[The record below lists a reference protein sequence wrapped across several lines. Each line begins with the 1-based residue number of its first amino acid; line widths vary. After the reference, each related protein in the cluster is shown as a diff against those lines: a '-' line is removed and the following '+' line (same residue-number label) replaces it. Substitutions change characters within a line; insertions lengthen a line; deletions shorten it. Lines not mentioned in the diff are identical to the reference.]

1 MKLILSAVVLAVL
14 IGVPGNASVITFDF
28 EDIPLADNVATF
40 NSVRGGVVAS
50 FRTTDSSGLDV
61 YQNSGSFLPPPF
73 MGHAITNGTGFPI
86 IIAFSTAVDSAS
98 LDFGINN
105 LPGVSNLVTLRAFS
119 GGSAGTLL
127 ATSTALGIPGA
138 SQFPQGNVS
147 ISAAGFDTLVLSG
160 QQPGL
165 AMDNLTISTVPEP
178 DSFSMLVVAGLVLW
192 HIEGLPILR
201 TKKRLV

>member
-1 MKLILSAVVLAVL
+1 
-14 IGVPGNASVITFDF
+14 
-28 EDIPLADNVATF
+28 
-40 NSVRGGVVAS
+40 
-50 FRTTDSSGLDV
+50 
-61 YQNSGSFLPPPF
+61 

>member
-1 MKLILSAVVLAVL
+1 M
-14 IGVPGNASVITFDF
+14 PITARTSRT
-28 EDIPLADNVATF
+28 EPRRI
-40 NSVRGGVVAS
+40 RAS
-50 FRTTDSSGLDV
+50 FSTASSTGLNV

-73 MGHAITNGTGFPI
+73 MGHAISNGTGFPI
-86 IIAFSTAVDSAS
+86 IVTFSTSLDSAS

-105 LPGVSNLVTLRAFS
+105 LPGVSNLITLRAFS
-119 GGSAGTLL
+119 GGMSGTLL

-165 AMDNLTISTVPEP
+165 AMDNLIVSTVAEP
-178 DSFSMLVVAGLVLW
+178 DSFSMLVVAGLLFLHRSRKRFSQFVN
-192 HIEGLPILR
+192 EPGNEFLPGAM
-201 TKKRLV
+201 V